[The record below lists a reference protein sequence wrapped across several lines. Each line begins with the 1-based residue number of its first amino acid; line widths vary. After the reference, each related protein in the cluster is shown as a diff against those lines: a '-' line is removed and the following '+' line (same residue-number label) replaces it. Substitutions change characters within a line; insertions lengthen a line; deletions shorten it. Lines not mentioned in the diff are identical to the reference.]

1 MALCH
6 VRIHTQEGDSVLTP
20 KQQRFVDEYLVDLN
34 ASAAARR
41 AGYSVRTADAIGR
54 ENLGKP
60 TIAAAIAAAKAQ
72 RSERTRID
80 ADWVL
85 RTLAEEK
92 AADLA
97 DLFDEAGNVLPV
109 REWPV
114 VFRRGV
120 VVGIESFEE
129 YAGRGEDR
137 AATGTVRKIKLVD
150 RVKHLELI
158 GRHVDVQAFRDQK
171 ALTGPGGEPLTLAT
185 VDLSKATPEQ
195 LRALASLKL
204 SDAGD

>member
-1 MALCH
+1 M
-6 VRIHTQEGDSVLTP
+6 LTP
-20 KQQRFVDEYLVDLN
+20 KQQRFVEEYLVDLN
-34 ASAAARR
+34 ATQAAVR
-41 AGYSVRTADAIGR
+41 AGYSAKTADQQGSRLLA
-54 ENLGKP
+54 NVKVSDAV
-60 TIAAAIAAAKAQ
+60 AAAQAARSQ
-72 RSERTRID
+72 RTKID

-129 YAGRGEDR
+129 YAGRGDDR
-137 AATGTVRKIKLVD
+137 VAVGMVRKIKLAD

>member
-1 MALCH
+1 M
-6 VRIHTQEGDSVLTP
+6 TP
-20 KQQRFVDEYLVDLN
+20 KQQRFVEEFLVDLN

-41 AGYSVRTADAIGR
+41 AGYSVRTAEWMGPRLVTKSHVAA
-54 ENLGKP
+54 E
-60 TIAAAIAAAKAQ
+60 IASAQAQ
-72 RSERTRID
+72 RAERTKID

-92 AADLA
+92 GADLA
-97 DLFDEAGNVLPV
+97 ELLDDRGCVRPV
-109 REWPV
+109 SEWPL

-129 YAGRGEDR
+129 YEGRGDERR
-137 AATGTVRKIKLVD
+137 AVGMVRKIKLTD

-171 ALTGPGGEPLTLAT
+171 ALTGPNGEPLTMVN
-185 VDLSKATPEQ
+185 VDLSSATPEQ

-204 SDAGD
+204 ASDAGG

>member
-1 MALCH
+1 M
-6 VRIHTQEGDSVLTP
+6 LTP
-20 KQQRFVDEYLVDLN
+20 KQQRFVEEYLVDLN
-34 ASAAARR
+34 ATQAAVR
-41 AGYSVRTADAIGR
+41 AGYSAKTADQQGSRLLA
-54 ENLGKP
+54 NVKVSDAV
-60 TIAAAIAAAKAQ
+60 AAAQAARSQ
-72 RSERTRID
+72 RTKID

-109 REWPV
+109 REWPA

-129 YAGRGEDR
+129 YAGRGDER
-137 AATGTVRKIKLVD
+137 IAIGMVRKIKLAD
-150 RVKHLELI
+150 RVKHIELI
-158 GRHVDVQAFRDQK
+158 GKHVDVQAWREQK
-171 ALTGPGGEPLTLAT
+171 ALTGPNGEPLTLAT

-195 LRALASLKL
+195 LRALAALKL
-204 SDAGD
+204 SDAAG

>member
-1 MALCH
+1 M
-6 VRIHTQEGDSVLTP
+6 LTP
-20 KQQRFVDEYLVDLN
+20 KQQRFVEEYLVDLN

-41 AGYSVRTADAIGR
+41 AGYSVRTAEWMGPRLVTKSHVAA
-54 ENLGKP
+54 E
-60 TIAAAIAAAKAQ
+60 IASAQAQ
-72 RSERTRID
+72 RAERTKID

-92 AADLA
+92 GADLA
-97 DLFDEAGNVLPV
+97 ELLDDRGCVRPV
-109 REWPV
+109 SEWPL

-129 YAGRGEDR
+129 YEGRGDERR
-137 AATGTVRKIKLVD
+137 AVGMVRKVKLTD

-171 ALTGPGGEPLTLAT
+171 ALTGPNGEPLTMVN
-185 VDLSKATPEQ
+185 VDLSSATPEQ

-204 SDAGD
+204 LGDAAG